1 MRQKKPR
8 LIVTFETTAMAL
20 KMEKIC
26 HAAGAPGRL
35 IPVPREITAGC
46 GMAWMAEPEELEQLQ
61 AVMRAGNVTPQGI
74 HVLEGKSNENSV

>member
-8 LIVTFETTAMAL
+8 LVITFETTTMAL
-20 KMEKIC
+20 KMEKVC

-46 GMAWMAEPEELEQLQ
+46 GLSWLAAPEEREIVLSAMQDGG
-61 AVMRAGNVTPQGI
+61 VIPQDI
-74 HVLEGKSNENSV
+74 HTL

>member
-8 LIVTFETTAMAL
+8 LIITFETTTMAL

-46 GMAWMAEPEELEQLQ
+46 GLSWLAEPEEQDALVSAMQDGG
-61 AVMRAGNVTPQGI
+61 VIPQQI
-74 HVLEGKSNENSV
+74 HILS

>member
-1 MRQKKPR
+1 MRQKPPR
-8 LIVTFETTAMAL
+8 LILTFETTTMAL

-46 GMAWMAEPEELEQLQ
+46 GLAWLAAPEEREIVLSAMQDGG
-61 AVMRAGNVTPQGI
+61 VIPQDI
-74 HVLEGKSNENSV
+74 HTL

>member
-1 MRQKKPR
+1 MRQKPPR
-8 LIVTFETTAMAL
+8 LILTFETTTMAL

-46 GMAWMAEPEELEQLQ
+46 GLSWLASPEEKEILI
-61 AVMRAGNVTPQGI
+61 AVMQDGGVVPQDI
-74 HVLEGKSNENSV
+74 HIV